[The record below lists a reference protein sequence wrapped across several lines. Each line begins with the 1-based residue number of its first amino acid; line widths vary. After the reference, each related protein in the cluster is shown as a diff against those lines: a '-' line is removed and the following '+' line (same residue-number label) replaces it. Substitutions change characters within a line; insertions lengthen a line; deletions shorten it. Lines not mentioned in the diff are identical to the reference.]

1 MSFLTR
7 FIKKPKT
14 GFLRKNQV
22 IYFRQKNRFKPVPY
36 PNSDNNRIVGG
47 KNAPSPIPWQVSIG
61 NADSGHWCGGTI
73 LDEETIL
80 SAAHCFTVSQT
91 DWKGWYVMAGDTNK
105 NGVKGQVIRIFKKK
119 PLCRI
124 PNL

>member
-1 MSFLTR
+1 MNCPTVAS
-7 FIKKPKT
+7 
-14 GFLRKNQV
+14 
-22 IYFRQKNRFKPVPY
+22 VPSWMD
-36 PNSDNNRIVGG
+36 SDNNRIVGG

-80 SAAHCFTVSQT
+80 SAAHCFTVSQM

-105 NGVKGQVIRIFKKK
+105 NGVKGQVIRILKKK
-119 PLCRI
+119 HYAGSPIYNFRPYPFAKEFGTLTS
-124 PNL
+124 LLMKQL